1 VTAGPTA
8 PRGFACTRCGS
19 TWRPSA
25 GRRCARCTLSD
36 KLAAALDDGT
46 GRVNPALTPLL
57 EALAAMDKPSAG
69 LIWLRNPKVPQLLG
83 ELASGRLPLTHEGL
97 HAAPSWRTAAYL
109 RDLLMTCGV
118 LSTIDKQLV
127 AYEALLHRR
136 LAELA
141 DNPHLRLLR
150 QFAVWQQLPRLRA
163 KAQARPL
170 SASVRQYA
178 SDQLT
183 QAHGFLGWLGQRD
196 HALAEATQAD
206 LDAWHATHN
215 DHQRRTLRAFLRW
228 AMATGQLPRLELP
241 RLFITRA
248 APLTQH
254 RRLELLG
261 QVLTDQHR
269 PLRSRVAACLML
281 LFAQPATRIVRLTID
296 DITRA
301 DGGGVFI
308 RFGQPPTPVPEPF
321 ATLLLQ
327 ATTQRDNLQTAT
339 NPGARWLF
347 PGRRGGQP
355 LHVNTLTQLV
365 RDLGIPGL
373 AGRTA
378 ALRQLV
384 LQAPAPVVAQALGY
398 NHSTTTWVATQAG
411 TPWSHYAAGDHR
423 RRSSTPE

>member
-1 VTAGPTA
+1 MHPHRQA
-8 PRGFACTRCGS
+8 RR
-19 TWRPSA
+19 RI
-25 GRRCARCTLSD
+25 GRRHWPHQPRVDAAVCCAHQHGQAHQRPD
-36 KLAAALDDGT
+36 LAAQ
-46 GRVNPALTPLL
+46 
-57 EALAAMDKPSAG
+57 
-69 LIWLRNPKVPQLLG
+69 PQ
-83 ELASGRLPLTHEGL
+83 GL

-118 LSTIDKQLV
+118 LPTIDKQLLG
-127 AYEALLHRR
+127 YEALLHRR
-136 LAELA
+136 LAKLT
-141 DNPHLRLLR
+141 DSPHLRLLR

-163 KAQARPL
+163 TAATRPL
-170 SASVRQYA
+170 TPNHRQYA
-178 SDQLT
+178 SAQFI
-183 QAHGFLGWLGQRD
+183 QATAFLGWLQRRG

-215 DHQRRTLRAFLRW
+215 NQRRTLRAFLRW
-228 AMATGQLPRLELP
+228 AMATGYLPRLELP
-241 RLFITRA
+241 RLPISRA

-261 QVLTDQHR
+261 QVLTDDHR

-296 DITRA
+296 DITRTA
-301 DGGGVFI
+301 DSDVFI
-308 RFGQPPTPVPEPF
+308 RFGEPPTPVPEPF
-321 ATLLLQ
+321 ATLLLH
-327 ATTQRDNLQTAT
+327 ATAQRDNLQTAT

-355 LHVNTLTQLV
+355 LHASTLTPLV
-365 RDLGIPGL
+365 RDLGIPAR

-398 NHSTTTWVATQAG
+398 NHSTTTRVATEAG
-411 TPWSHYAAGDHR
+411 TPWSRYASGDHN
-423 RRSSTPE
+423 RSHQPE

>member
-8 PRGFACTRCGS
+8 ARGVACTRCGS
-19 TWRPSA
+19 TGRL
-25 GRRCARCTLSD
+25 GRRCERCVLTD
-36 KLAAALDDGT
+36 KLTAALDDGT

-57 EALAAMDKPSAG
+57 AALAAMDKPSAG
-69 LIWLRNPKVPQLLG
+69 LIWLQNPKVPQLLG
-83 ELASGRLPLTHEGL
+83 DLATGRIPLTHEGL

-118 LSTIDKQLV
+118 LPTIDKQLLHH
-127 AYEALLHRR
+127 ESWLHRR

-141 DNPHLRLLR
+141 DSPHLRLLR
-150 QFAVWQQLPRLRA
+150 QFAGWYQLPRLRA
-163 KAQARPL
+163 KAERRPL
-170 SASVRQYA
+170 TSSVRQYA
-178 SDQLT
+178 SDQFT
-183 QAHGFLGWLGQRD
+183 QAQAFLGFIQQHD
-196 HALAEATQAD
+196 HCLAEATRAD

-228 AMATGQLPRLELP
+228 AMTTGHLPRLELP
-241 RLFITRA
+241 RLAISRA
-248 APLTQH
+248 APITQH
-254 RRLELLG
+254 HRLDMLG
-261 QVLTDQHR
+261 QLLTDDHR

-296 DITRA
+296 DLTHTD
-301 DGGGVFI
+301 DGSVFI

-339 NPGARWLF
+339 NPSARWLF
-347 PGRRGGQP
+347 PGRRAAQP
-355 LHVNTLTQLV
+355 LNVNTLTQLI
-365 RDLGIPGL
+365 RDLGIPAL

-398 NHSTTTWVATQAG
+398 NHSTTTRVATEAG
-411 TPWSHYAAGDHR
+411 TPWSHYAAGDH
-423 RRSSTPE
+423 SP